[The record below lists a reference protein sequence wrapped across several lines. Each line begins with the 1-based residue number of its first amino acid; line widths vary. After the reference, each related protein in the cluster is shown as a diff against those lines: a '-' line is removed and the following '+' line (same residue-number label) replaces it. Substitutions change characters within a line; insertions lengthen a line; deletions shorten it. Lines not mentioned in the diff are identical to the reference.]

1 MIVSIDIGTSYCTAC
16 FVGPDGRLQN
26 LELGTG
32 ASMFGTPYSLPS
44 AIFVEED
51 GTVLVG
57 QAAMNSR
64 MRDPQRFRMEFK
76 RELGSSIPIVLG
88 QRRFLTEDIY
98 TEIFRHIISRARA
111 VSGEEIEE
119 AYLTYPASYGRTKQ
133 ELIKKAARAA
143 GLFHIKMVDE
153 PTAAAMSYCAAG
165 YVKNGEKLLVYDF
178 GGGTFDV
185 SVIRYDGGEFI
196 PLSEPDGLERC
207 GGIDIDRMIYQDMLE
222 TVKKRQP
229 ELMLTLE
236 KNPQHYIR
244 FASQLSELAVKCKHH
259 LSAADVFAEDIQ
271 VNFEMIPY
279 RLTLD
284 RFSQM
289 IAPLVG
295 QTIRKCREVL
305 EAAGMG
311 VDDLSSVLLV
321 GGTSRIRLVR
331 EMVEKM
337 AGKVTVHCAADVD
350 MAVVQGA
357 LSFDLDAIQE
367 RIRKDREE
375 AEKRARE
382 EAEERKRIE
391 IRERLILEMEEKKRI
406 EEEKRRKEEEEA
418 RRKEEER
425 LRAIEEERRQK
436 EEAERIRREKE
447 AEEWRIANTPLHEIK
462 CKLKSSKQKGSLR
475 LFRDRVEFAPESSG
489 EKIVFPSVEIFFY
502 DPNAIMRGEYKNW
515 VIGWLVAALLC
526 ACTYLCWSGYFGFML
541 RFVDIGIAVNTLGK
555 CAAGILGS
563 IDLLLMLNLL
573 CANAAVT
580 LTVREVQGKKVHRKT
595 YQLTHIPNKQ
605 KKDVLDYLKHNE
617 EQVKVHK
624 EQLRLEKEEKDRIHR
639 DTMNCT
645 VDGEEGKVF
654 LDRERV
660 VITVGKTET
669 VLLHS
674 AIDSVG
680 YTPMMVGNYGKKIK
694 MFFGIIVCLLV
705 GFVASIGIG
714 EGEFVLE
721 AFVYGEFLFGLLP
734 ASVFGVIWANIKAEA
749 VIAGKN
755 ATYTIGK
762 LDGYDKARFMEYF
775 REKLPEKLNEV

>member
-229 ELMLTLE
+229 ELMQTLE

-244 FASQLSELAVKCKHH
+244 FVSQLSELAVKCKHH

-406 EEEKRRKEEEEA
+406 EEEETRRKEKEKEEKRRK
-418 RRKEEER
+418 R
-425 LRAIEEERRQK
+425 
-436 EEAERIRREKE
+436 EEAERLRKQKE
-447 AEEWRIANTPLHEIK
+447 AEE
-462 CKLKSSKQKGSLR
+462 LR
-475 LFRDRVEFAPESSG
+475 LANMPLVETKCMLNRVKGNIKLCPKKMVFTPEEGDAESLIWNEEVIQCAYTSAMLGKYGLRIFYFIMVLVYAALGCFGGVILAEETG
-489 EKIVFPSVEIFFY
+489 ESVWLMS
-502 DPNAIMRGEYKNW
+502 IMLMLMIMW
-515 VIGWLVAALLC
+515 IPFIGIYNSQPKVVLVA
-526 ACTYLCWSGYFGFML
+526 TE
-541 RFVDIGIAVNTLGK
+541 N
-555 CAAGILGS
+555 
-563 IDLLLMLNLL
+563 
-573 CANAAVT
+573 
-580 LTVREVQGKKVHRKT
+580 GKKGFFVK
-595 YQLTHIPNKQ
+595 KQ
-605 KKDVLDYLKHNE
+605 RY
-617 EQVKVHK
+617 
-624 EQLRLEKEEKDRIHR
+624 
-639 DTMNCT
+639 
-645 VDGEEGKVF
+645 
-654 LDRERV
+654 
-660 VITVGKTET
+660 VITNVKRKQRADVVAYLET
-669 VLLHS
+669 HMKCEVRQ
-674 AIDSVG
+674 IPG
-680 YTPMMVGNYGKKIK
+680 RK
-694 MFFGIIVCLLV
+694 
-705 GFVASIGIG
+705 
-714 EGEFVLE
+714 
-721 AFVYGEFLFGLLP
+721 
-734 ASVFGVIWANIKAEA
+734 
-749 VIAGKN
+749 
-755 ATYTIGK
+755 
-762 LDGYDKARFMEYF
+762 
-775 REKLPEKLNEV
+775 EK